1 MKKKKKEKKKQ
12 WINDIDDEDIFA
24 EEDVKETNVADSD
37 KDLSALEFLF
47 SIENWRVDLHFVT
60 SWSGEI
66 PLRVSCHNDAS

>member
-1 MKKKKKEKKKQ
+1 M
-12 WINDIDDEDIFA
+12 NDIDDEDIFA

-47 SIENWRVDLHFVT
+47 FFSIENWRVDLMHAFRHFVT